1 MSIAAAIF
9 SLLPGLIHKCRN
21 GRAISAAPIGRNQFV
36 ERIEG
41 YDVTYEYAGRE
52 YVTRM
57 PYDPGERIRVR
68 VDVTP
73 ADG

>member
-1 MSIAAAIF
+1 MRYRDSWE
-9 SLLPGLIHKCRN
+9 
-21 GRAISAAPIGRNQFV
+21 
-36 ERIEG
+36 ERVDG

-57 PYDPGERIRVR
+57 PYDPGERIRIR

-73 ADG
+73 TAG